1 MEEPR
6 RKKVAYVGTRCIYGR
21 DLICTFHGLDDDD
34 VDEL

>member
-6 RKKVAYVGTRCIYGR
+6 RKKVAYVGTSCIYGR